1 MILRRSL
8 LLRGFFWAQFGMAVL
23 LPIWVLIS
31 RGIIADGIGWQ
42 LVVYLVLSPML
53 FVALAALLG
62 LTIARKKVRTTRAVS
77 WLDAAALLVIWAA
90 VFTYGLFAL
99 PALAVVVVL
108 SIVAG
113 FWVAVWQLVTETRD
127 RVKGYFEAGQVLGP
141 RVIPD
146 VIVVPRGPLAR

>member
-1 MILRRSL
+1 MILRRGL
-8 LLRGFFWAQFGMAVL
+8 YWAQFGMAVL

-31 RGIIADGIGWQ
+31 RGIIADGVGWQ
-42 LVVYLVLSPML
+42 LVVYLVLSPIL
-53 FVALAALLG
+53 FLALAALLG
-62 LTIARKKVRTTRAVS
+62 LTVVRKRVRTTRAVS
-77 WLDAAALLVIWAA
+77 WLDVASLLVIWAA

-99 PALAVVVVL
+99 PALAVLVVL

-113 FWVAVWQLVTETRD
+113 FWVAVWQFVTETRD

-146 VIVVPRGPLAR
+146 VIVVPPESVSR